1 MNKYG
6 YSEKEV
12 GHMTLKKWS
21 LLWKAYAKNFDNEL
35 YLKAMKKTYEEAAKP
50 KDIDD
55 IIPYQGGE
63 N

>member
-1 MNKYG
+1 MNKLG
-6 YSEKEV
+6 FSEKEV

-21 LLWKAYAKNFDNEL
+21 MLWKAYAKNFDNEL
-35 YLKAMKKTYEEAAKP
+35 YLTAMKKTYEETTKP

-55 IIPYQGGE
+55 IIPFQGGE

>member
-1 MNKYG
+1 MKKYG

-21 LLWKAYAKNFDNEL
+21 MLWKAYARNFDNEL
-35 YLKAMKKTYEEAAKP
+35 YLTSAKKTYEEITKP

-55 IIPYQGGE
+55 IIPF
-63 N
+63 